1 MPARPNIL
9 FICTDQQTASAMS
22 CAGNPHL
29 HTPAMDSLAEQGV
42 RFTHARCAQPLCNP
56 ARASFFTGRYPHNA
70 GPTGNNERVREE
82 LIPQSL
88 GRVMGDAGYA
98 CGYAGKW
105 HVPHGKPDPEFGF
118 ESLVGMIDPQVVP
131 AVSGF
136 WDRCESESPDKP
148 WFAVASFDNPH
159 NICEW
164 ARRQP
169 LPWGEVP
176 EPHGVKNCPPLPANH
191 MGLAEEPIA
200 FASEKISS
208 PGIYPT
214 EGWTT
219 EMWRRYRYAYF
230 RLCEKVDAEIGKL
243 LDNLRQ
249 RGGLDNTMI
258 VFTSDHGDGIGE
270 HRWNQKTCLYEVVV
284 RVPMIVRPPGGRE
297 PSTSDTL
304 VNNSIDLMPTILDYA
319 GVDTPEGMAGRSVR
333 PAVEGDADAG
343 PENVFLQTRFWSAH
357 SHSTLGRAVVGRKWK
372 YVVYQWGA
380 HREQLFDLE
389 SDPGEMV
396 NLVDFHGAR
405 EVLSERRR
413 TLRQW
418 ADDTG
423 DHFARFI
430 PAPESPAV

>member
-1 MPARPNIL
+1 MPSRPNIL

-42 RFTHARCAQPLCNP
+42 RFTHARCTQPLCNP
-56 ARASFFTGRYPHNA
+56 ARASFFTGRYPHDA
-70 GPTGNNERVREE
+70 GPTGNSEHIRDE
-82 LIPQSL
+82 LIPHTL

-105 HVPHGKPDPEFGF
+105 HVPNIAVEPKFGF
-118 ESLVGMIDPQVVP
+118 ESLVGMIDPQVVS

-136 WDRCESESPDKP
+136 WDRCESESPDQP

-191 MGLAEEPIA
+191 LGLAHEPIA
-200 FASEKISS
+200 FASEKTSS
-208 PGIYPT
+208 PMVYPT

-219 EMWRRYRYAYF
+219 EQWRRYRYAYF

-243 LDNLRQ
+243 LDDLRQ
-249 RGGLDNTMI
+249 RGGLDNTVI

-270 HRWNQKTCLYEVVV
+270 HQWNQKTCLYEVVV
-284 RVPMIVRPPGGRE
+284 RVPMIVRPPGGVE
-297 PSTSDTL
+297 ASTSDTL

-319 GVDTPEGMAGRSVR
+319 GVEAPEGMAGRSLR
-333 PAVEGDADAG
+333 PAVEGNGDG
-343 PENVFLQTRFWSAH
+343 PDDVFLQTRFWAPH
-357 SHSTLGRAVVGRKWK
+357 SHGTLGRAVVGRKWK

-380 HREQLFDLE
+380 HREQLFGLE
-389 SDPGEMV
+389 NDPGEMV

-405 EVLSERRR
+405 EVLTERRS
-413 TLRQW
+413 TLKQW
-418 ADDTG
+418 ADTNQDR
-423 DHFARFI
+423 FARFI
-430 PAPESPAV
+430 PAPESPAL